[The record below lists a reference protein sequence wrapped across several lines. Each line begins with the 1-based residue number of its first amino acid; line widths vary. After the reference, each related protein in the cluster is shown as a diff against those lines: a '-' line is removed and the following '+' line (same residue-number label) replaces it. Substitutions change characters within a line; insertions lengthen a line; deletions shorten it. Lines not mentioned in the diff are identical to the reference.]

1 MADEELPGVI
11 ETLTR
16 DEYRDLWLQDYK
28 LFVPNADVGPG
39 TQPYVD
45 ASLAADSTQ
54 ILVNDAIVIGN
65 GTNLDDST
73 GRWLLQIGESEGVY
87 KLPAAGGS
95 GYIVITTAV
104 GGTTLFQGDQVREP
118 LSGLRF
124 QVTQAGTYG
133 DGALVP
139 IAGIDTGEETNL
151 DAGTSVEFTSPRPG
165 CAPIATVFEQT
176 NGEGLTGGRGPETD
190 DEYRERI
197 KLKRANPPT
206 SGNDAEY
213 QQRIEAIPSIGIQ
226 KAFTYPAVFGP
237 GTTAFVFTLRPSTP
251 GASRVPNGAQILLAL
266 TTLQGI
272 EPADDGF
279 FTPALVETP
288 VVVAYR
294 VSWSA
299 SAAGWTDSPRWPP
312 YNSAT
317 QKVAV
322 AAAPA
327 PTATSCRLTKTGA
340 SIADPQVGQTIAF
353 FDRPNRVFRRKR
365 IETVTVVTPGLSW
378 NLTFSLVNVA
388 SDTTYAPFVGQMASP
403 WADSLDDLVTPTL
416 TYVDGLGPG
425 EMFVNFGDPGL
436 RQRRSPPNPERY
448 PSTITNKI
456 VTPILGLPSISN
468 AVVLEPGLPT
478 NTPVGV
484 PGTLV
489 YLFALTDL
497 AAFGE

>member
-65 GTNLDDST
+65 GTNLDTST
-73 GRWLLQIGESEGVY
+73 GTWLLQTGESEGVF

-95 GYIVITTAV
+95 GYIVITTAA
-104 GGTTLFQGDQVREP
+104 GGSMIFQGDQVREP

-124 QVTQAGTYG
+124 QVLQTAVYG
-133 DGALVP
+133 DGAFVP

-151 DAGTSVEFTSPRPG
+151 AAGTTVEFTSPRPG
-165 CAPIATVFEQT
+165 CVPIATVFEQA

-190 DEYRERI
+190 DEYRDRV
-197 KLKRANPPT
+197 KLKRANPSA

-213 QQRIEAIPSIGIQ
+213 QQRIEAIPNVGVQ
-226 KAFTYPAVFGP
+226 KAFTYPAIFGP
-237 GTTAFVFTLRPSTP
+237 GTSAFVFTLRPSSP
-251 GASRVPNGAQILLAL
+251 GDGRVPNGAQIALAL
-266 TTLQGI
+266 ATLQGV

-279 FTPALVETP
+279 FTPALTETP
-288 VVVAYR
+288 LKVVYR
-294 VSWSA
+294 VTWA
-299 SAAGWTDSPRWPP
+299 AGAAGWADNPRWPP
-312 YNSAT
+312 YSSAT
-317 QKVAV
+317 SKVTV

-327 PTATSCRLTKTGA
+327 PTTTSCRLTKTGA
-340 SIADPQVGQTIAF
+340 AIANPQPGQTIAF
-353 FDRPNRVFRRKR
+353 LDRANKVFRRKR
-365 IETVTVVTPGLSW
+365 IETVTVVTPGLTW
-378 NLTFSLVNVA
+378 NLTFSTVNLA
-388 SDTTYAPFVGQMASP
+388 SDTTYAPFVGQMACP
-403 WADSLDDLVTPTL
+403 WSDSLDLLIEPTL
-416 TYVDGLGPG
+416 IYVDGLGPG

-436 RQRRSPPNPERY
+436 RQRRSPPNPEKY

-456 VTPILGLPSISN
+456 ITPILALPSISN
-468 AVVLEPGLPT
+468 AVVLEPGVPT
-478 NTPVGV
+478 NTPIGV
-484 PGTLV
+484 PSTLV

-497 AAFGE
+497 AVFRD